1 MGPRIY
7 LIIFDF
13 SPDLTISLFMGVPYF
28 ALVYGSY
35 HVIPDYKRLI
45 VFLMIGILFFDV
57 AIQIFLSVNGLT
69 IFDHHISINN
79 LDYIGLISQLIGV
92 SVSINFV
99 YNLKHI

>member
-1 MGPRIY
+1 
-7 LIIFDF
+7 
-13 SPDLTISLFMGVPYF
+13 MGVPYF

>member
-1 MGPRIY
+1 MQLAKIINFSRNY
-7 LIIFDF
+7 AVLI
-13 SPDLTISLFMGVPYF
+13 
-28 ALVYGSY
+28 
-35 HVIPDYKRLI
+35 LI
-45 VFLMIGILFFDV
+45 VLLMIGILFFDV

-69 IFDHHISINN
+69 IFDSHITINN

>member
-1 MGPRIY
+1 
-7 LIIFDF
+7 
-13 SPDLTISLFMGVPYF
+13 
-28 ALVYGSY
+28 
-35 HVIPDYKRLI
+35 
-45 VFLMIGILFFDV
+45 MIGILFFDI

-69 IFDHHISINN
+69 IFDHHITINN